1 MDYSIDNIRKVDK
14 GYLRASFDLIVG
26 PFIIKDF
33 LLFEKD
39 GENWVSSPARGYEA
53 DGAKKYFNYVRC
65 KDKEK
70 WDSFSSWATDIVLDK
85 IGSHSG
91 PGPATPEQDDDI
103 PF

>member
-1 MDYSIDNIRKVDK
+1 MDYSIDNIREVDK

-39 GENWVSSPARGYEA
+39 GENWVSSPSRKYEDS
-53 DGAKKYFNYVRC
+53 DGATKYFNYVRC
-65 KDKEK
+65 ADEEK
-70 WDSFSSWATDIVLDK
+70 WKSFSNWAIDLVVDK
-85 IGSHSG
+85 IGSHKE
-91 PGPATPEQDDDI
+91 PAPTPPEDNDI